1 MLLTCSFRNLFI
13 TGVLP
18 TAKSWPKGSSIVREP
33 DFCPFHF
40 HGAEIPSL
48 CMPADFVNAG
58 STKTRAMRGRVAYMI
73 GNKAGLPL
81 RRGSSTIDLELVLHG
96 VPDIVPGPATLQL
109 LQGLDLTR
117 ITHVLLQRLLRP
129 LRQRLQECTLSAI
142 TSDAQESEAPC
153 YSHLSLMSSLWLLRM
168 CCSGAYGSHSV
179 MHQKRIRNG
188 AQHIPECSPRR
199 ARTGSKRHAPPL
211 AM

>member
-1 MLLTCSFRNLFI
+1 MN
-13 TGVLP
+13 
-18 TAKSWPKGSSIVREP
+18 
-33 DFCPFHF
+33 D
-40 HGAEIPSL
+40 
-48 CMPADFVNAG
+48 
-58 STKTRAMRGRVAYMI
+58 AMRGHVA
-73 GNKAGLPL
+73 PL
-81 RRGSSTIDLELVLHG
+81 IDIEALVPVIRGSCTIGLELVLHG
-96 VPDIVPGPATLQL
+96 IPDIIPCPAILQL

-142 TSDAQESEAPC
+142 TSGAQESEAFC
-153 YSHLSLMSSLWLLRM
+153 CSHLSLMSSLWLLRM